1 MSVLPTLGISARD
14 LADCFE
20 VCLLRSFPNHTSWIL
35 HATRRRRWLRRS
47 LPLAAM
53 VSRPG
58 RTNEAA
64 RGILLKSYRC
74 MAEALLPAANVEKH
88 GSGVWFGYLAIQ
100 ISVTCFGC
108 KEMHCL
114 TSQFETNLARTRKR
128 KKILSFREN

>member
-64 RGILLKSYRC
+64 RGTLLKSYRC
-74 MAEALLPAANVEKH
+74 MAEV
-88 GSGVWFGYLAIQ
+88 S
-100 ISVTCFGC
+100 CFGISTIFNVYVATRRFF
-108 KEMHCL
+108 L
-114 TSQFETNLARTRKR
+114 LQTSRNMEVAFGSATWPSRSR
-128 KKILSFREN
+128 